1 MKSTGRC
8 HRAKNAGNVMECRTS
23 KKPMLFFRQKRAF
36 IVSIEYEGE
45 LPAYARLATSPEIF
59 RVYAVSSGAA
69 HTAELRDWIDE
80 YDGEPPAYA
89 RWPPSPEFFRVYAVS
104 SGAAQRAAIRDW
116 IDKYQAS
123 PRQITK

>member
-8 HRAKNAGNVMECRTS
+8 HRAKNAGNVMECRPS

-45 LPAYARLATSPEIF
+45 LPAYARFATSPEI
-59 RVYAVSSGAA
+59 
-69 HTAELRDWIDE
+69 
-80 YDGEPPAYA
+80 
-89 RWPPSPEFFRVYAVS
+89 FRVYAVS

-123 PRQITK
+123 PRQITKIVGRNAYSPDNTQAATMKPKAI

>member
-1 MKSTGRC
+1 
-8 HRAKNAGNVMECRTS
+8 
-23 KKPMLFFRQKRAF
+23 MLFFRQKRAF

-69 HTAELRDWIDE
+69 
-80 YDGEPPAYA
+80 
-89 RWPPSPEFFRVYAVS
+89 
-104 SGAAQRAAIRDW
+104 QRAAIRDW

-123 PRQITK
+123 PRQITKIVVRNA